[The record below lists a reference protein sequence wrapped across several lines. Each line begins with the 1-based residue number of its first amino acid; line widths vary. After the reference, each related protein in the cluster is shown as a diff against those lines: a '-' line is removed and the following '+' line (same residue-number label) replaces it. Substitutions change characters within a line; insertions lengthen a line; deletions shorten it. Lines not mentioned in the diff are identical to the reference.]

1 MALFKVRLLGPDGK
15 AVNERFFKA
24 IRNYEAL
31 EMAEHLA
38 AINNQCTGYELWRG
52 HRQIARRLRRQEAA
66 D

>member
-1 MALFKVRLLGPDGK
+1 VALFKVRLLRRDRQT
-15 AVNERFFKA
+15 VNEKNFKA

-38 AINNQCTGYELWRG
+38 AIDNRCTGYELWRG
-52 HRQIARRLRRQEAA
+52 ERQIARRFRRQEAA